1 MKMITGKSELSRTS
15 KIRGTGGYSEQSYR
29 GRCESAAK
37 HFLKAVVVI
46 DDQAENHR
54 KEASLQAEADRDHLS
69 KQART
74 LARRPMA
81 GLSEGQVQRA
91 VTREGVSGSL
101 TDSRTSHPAGSLAN
115 THRLRAWLLTEEFA
129 NEEILC
135 TVYRPDEHEEVTSP
149 DVRSGGSDHMVI
161 VTRSVKMARSAD
173 IVVLDWELGGKQAG
187 DKGTHKARRIITT
200 ILEEDNLVRGRQRL
214 IAVYT
219 AEPNLEAAFSDV
231 VADVETLDLFGGKL
245 KPDKAALCLSN
256 DSTRI
261 VFLNK
266 ETDQTNPSNDTTV
279 SEQDLPQR
287 LILEFVEMNSGLL
300 PCIALHSIAS
310 IREATHHILSTFRS
324 HLDPA
329 LVSHRSLLPN
339 PEDSEEFVLDLVANE
354 IRSVLS
360 MNSIGQRHA
369 GVSAHR
375 DWIAGRL
382 EGREEFRLQNRLSI
396 DREEAFGLVAE
407 GDKAFRKLAQQ
418 CAEKWVREEWEKRKG
433 IRHRKIPGKLSRK
446 TALELVDSVALGDLT
461 KHFKL
466 PLLEFGAL
474 AGVFAGNKRTGQ
486 QIEQDFSRLTTLKRE
501 RYGERNLPANWLPRL
516 TQGSIV
522 RKVHGEGTI
531 SSEFLCCIQ
540 PKCDSVRI
548 GQSRAFPFLKMAT
561 KGIPARPKQYLY
573 VRCARRSG
581 QEPNN
586 VRLLLYPFPYRQ
598 TMLTFSPSKRA
609 QDRIEAIE
617 IEDRWVFEAEEGQ
630 FEWIADIRD
639 ELAQRLCDLLS
650 GRQGSVGIDEY
661 EWLRR
666 KANS

>member
-1 MKMITGKSELSRTS
+1 ME
-15 KIRGTGGYSEQSYR
+15 YSEKTYR
-29 GRCESAAK
+29 DRCETAAK

-54 KEASLQAEADRDHLS
+54 SDVSSRGQAEGANLS
-69 KQART
+69 KRERM
-74 LARRPMA
+74 LGRRPMA
-81 GLSEGQVQRA
+81 GLSEGQAHRA
-91 VTREGVSGSL
+91 VARADGSRSL
-101 TDSRTSHPAGSLAN
+101 TDRKSADPAGNLAK
-115 THRLRAWLLTEEFA
+115 THRLEAWRLTEEFA

-135 TVYRPDEHEEVTSP
+135 TVYRPGEHEEATSQ
-149 DVRSGGSDHMVI
+149 DDQSGGPGQMPI
-161 VTRSVKMARSAD
+161 VNRSVKMARSAD
-173 IVVLDWELGGKQAG
+173 IVVLDWELGGKKAG
-187 DKGTHKARRIITT
+187 DKGTHKARKIITT
-200 ILEEDNLVRGRQRL
+200 ILKEDSLVRGRQRL

-219 AEPNLEAAFSDV
+219 AEPNLEAVYSDV
-231 VADVETLDLFGGKL
+231 VADVEKRDYFGGKL
-245 KPDKAALCLSN
+245 KPDKDALCLSN
-256 DSTRI
+256 DTTRI

-266 ETDQTNPSNDTTV
+266 KTGQTNPSNNTTV
-279 SEQDLPQR
+279 SEKDLPQR

-324 HLDPA
+324 RLDPA
-329 LVSHRSLLPN
+329 LVSHRSLLPS

-369 GVSAHR
+369 GVNAHR

-382 EGREEFRLQNRLSI
+382 EGRQEFRLQNRLCI
-396 DREEAFGLVAE
+396 DREEAFELVAA
-407 GDKAFRKLAQQ
+407 GDKAFKKIAQT
-418 CAEKWVREEWEKRKG
+418 CAERWVHEEWEKRKG
-433 IRHRKIPGKLSRK
+433 IRHKKIPGKLSKK
-446 TALELVDSVALGDLT
+446 TALKLVNSVGLGDLT

-474 AGVFAGNKRTGQ
+474 AGVFAENKKTGQ

-501 RYGERNLPANWLPRL
+501 RYGERSLPANWLPKL
-516 TQGSIV
+516 TLGSIV
-522 RKVHGEGTI
+522 REVHDNGTF
-531 SSEFLCCIQ
+531 SNEFLCCIQ
-540 PKCDSVRI
+540 PRCDSVRI

-561 KGIPARPKQYLY
+561 RGHSARPKQYFY
-573 VRCARRSG
+573 VRCARESG
-581 QEPNN
+581 QEPVN

-598 TMLTFSPSKRA
+598 TMLTFSPSNRV
-609 QDRIEAIE
+609 QDRIEATE
-617 IEDRWVFEAEEGQ
+617 VEGRWVFEAEEGR